1 MIELDGGVAV
11 SPSQGEVLQLAAF
24 NILPPIMLVIF
35 VNWTLFDREL
45 SSFFEKQ
52 LVEMHCL

>member
-1 MIELDGGVAV
+1 MIELDGGLAV
-11 SPSQGEVLQLAAF
+11 YPSQSEVLSLAAF
-24 NILPPIMLVIF
+24 NILPLIILIIF

>member
-11 SPSQGEVLQLAAF
+11 SPSQGEVLTLAAF
-24 NILPPIMLVIF
+24 NILPPIMLIIF

-52 LVEMHCL
+52 LVEQHCL